1 MSINRQG
8 NENFCHN
15 KAPLIRAAQIS
26 KMRATASPNHT
37 TMMLLFL
44 ENYMSTLYSAP
55 SVTITDL
62 NRLCSPVV
70 PCPPPI
76 YGVLICTGQCTWWL
90 CAYAKGLAV
99 SDGATW
105 SNNVLAL
112 LSGLCSLRA
121 GPQDSHPVYSALTHF
136 SPWRHPPN

>member
-44 ENYMSTLYSAP
+44 ENCMSALYSAP

-70 PCPPPI
+70 PWFE
-76 YGVLICTGQCTWWL
+76 TEHE
-90 CAYAKGLAV
+90 K
-99 SDGATW
+99 
-105 SNNVLAL
+105 
-112 LSGLCSLRA
+112 R
-121 GPQDSHPVYSALTHF
+121 
-136 SPWRHPPN
+136 